1 MEIHV
6 NTMHEMAGVIQLLLY
21 VLTVRI
27 ETYLASKSV
36 VFPSRRQP
44 CLRAES
50 VAHLRSKYT
59 QLFNTFCNINFI
71 ESIFVDLL
79 IFYTLIIKLI

>member
-1 MEIHV
+1 
-6 NTMHEMAGVIQLLLY
+6 MHEKAEVIQLLGYTNFKNYDIFGLKKC
-21 VLTVRI
+21 R
-27 ETYLASKSV
+27 

-71 ESIFVDLL
+71 ESILK
-79 IFYTLIIKLI
+79 TLYFSVLKT